1 MKPIAVELKAIRT
14 SKKISQESLA
24 YACGLS
30 RNYVGVIE
38 KGENKISLEV
48 FLKLCAGLQIHPNQI
63 LDKFSKEDLETLL
76 FEQ

>member
-1 MKPIAVELKAIRT
+1 MKPIAEALKAIRT

-38 KGENKISLEV
+38 KGENKIL
-48 FLKLCAGLQIHPNQI
+48 N
-63 LDKFSKEDLETLL
+63 KFSKEDLETLL
-76 FEQ
+76 FE

>member
-1 MKPIAVELKAIRT
+1 MKPIAEALKAIRT

-48 FLKLCAGLQIHPNQI
+48 FLKLCAGLQIQPNQI
-63 LDKFSKEDLETLL
+63 LDKFSKEDLEKLL
-76 FEQ
+76 FE

>member
-1 MKPIAVELKAIRT
+1 
-14 SKKISQESLA
+14 LA

-38 KGENKISLEV
+38 KGENRISLEV

-76 FEQ
+76 FE

>member
-14 SKKISQESLA
+14 SKKISQEALA

-38 KGENKISLEV
+38 KGDNKISLEV
-48 FLKLCAGLQIHPNQI
+48 FLKLCAGLQIHPSEI
-63 LDKFSKEDLETLL
+63 LNKFSKEDLENLL
-76 FEQ
+76 FE

>member
-1 MKPIAVELKAIRT
+1 MKCIAEKIKTTRI

-38 KGENKISLEV
+38 KGKNKISLEV
-48 FLKLCAGLQIHPNQI
+48 FLKLCVGLQIHPSEI
-63 LDKFSKEDLETLL
+63 LNDFTKEELET
-76 FEQ
+76 FFFG

>member
-1 MKPIAVELKAIRT
+1 MKPIASELKGMRI

-38 KGENKISLEV
+38 KGENRISLEV
-48 FLKLCAGLQIHPNQI
+48 FLKLCAGLQIHPSEI

-76 FEQ
+76 FE

>member
-1 MKPIAVELKAIRT
+1 MKPIARELKAMRI

-38 KGENKISLEV
+38 KGENRISLEV
-48 FLKLCAGLQIHPNQI
+48 FLKLCAGLQIHPSEI

-76 FEQ
+76 FE

>member
-1 MKPIAVELKAIRT
+1 MKPIAKELKAIRI

-38 KGENKISLEV
+38 KGNNKISLEV
-48 FLKLCAGLQIHPNQI
+48 FLKLCTGLQIHPSEI
-63 LDKFSKEDLETLL
+63 LNKFSKEDLENLL
-76 FEQ
+76 FE

>member
-1 MKPIAVELKAIRT
+1 MKPIARALKAMRI

-24 YACGLS
+24 YACGFS

-38 KGENKISLEV
+38 KGENRISLEV

-76 FEQ
+76 FE

>member
-1 MKPIAVELKAIRT
+1 MKPIAEELKAIRA
-14 SKKISQESLA
+14 SKNISQESLA

-48 FLKLCAGLQIHPNQI
+48 FLKLCAGLQIHPSEIFN
-63 LDKFSKEDLETLL
+63 KFSKEDFETLL
-76 FEQ
+76 FE

>member
-1 MKPIAVELKAIRT
+1 MKPIASELKAMRI

-38 KGENKISLEV
+38 KVENRISLEV
-48 FLKLCAGLQIHPNQI
+48 FLKLCAGLQIHPSEI

-76 FEQ
+76 FE